1 MTLQVLCIGY
11 GEMGHAM
18 EYLLADHCDFHVWTR
33 RPVEGHDPV
42 VLETAVAAADI
53 VLYCIPVTPLE
64 DVAARVYPHLR
75 EHSLSLSVAKG
86 LDEKG
91 RPAFGALQA
100 VYADARDFGV
110 LYGPMISEEIIN
122 GRPSYAQL
130 ATSRGT
136 VPAQPCELF
145 DGTGLV
151 VAPIDDINGI
161 SWASVLKNVYAILF
175 GAADELGLGDNL
187 RGALCVACLDEM
199 ESLVLQAGGKTS
211 SVRGLAGLGDLVAT
225 ATSEDS
231 HHHAIGRRLAR
242 GDTGD
247 IRGEGVHTLSM
258 LERHS
263 LLDVSDTPLLRLVRD
278 LLTDAGDVEERLC
291 RQVEI
296 ITKSRLVR

>member
-1 MTLQVLCIGY
+1 
-11 GEMGHAM
+11 M
-18 EYLLADHCDFHVWTR
+18 EYLLADRCNFKVWSR
-33 RPVEGHDPV
+33 GPVEGHEPL
-42 VLETAVAAADI
+42 VLEAAVAAADI

-64 DVAARVYPHLR
+64 DMAARVYPQLR
-75 EHSLSLSVAKG
+75 EDSLSLTIAKG

-91 RPAFGALQA
+91 RPAIGALQA

-110 LYGPMISEEIIN
+110 LYGPMISEEIID
-122 GRPSYAQL
+122 GRPAYAQL
-130 ATSRGT
+130 ATNRGT
-136 VPAQPCELF
+136 VPAQVGELF

-151 VAPIDDINGI
+151 IAPIDDINGI

-175 GAADELGLGDNL
+175 GAADQLGLGDNL
-187 RGALCVACLDEM
+187 RGALSVACLDEM

-211 SVRGLAGLGDLVAT
+211 SVRGLAGLGDLVTT

-242 GDTGD
+242 GETGD

-258 LERHS
+258 LARYS
-263 LLDVSDTPLLRLVRD
+263 LLDVSDSPLLRLVRD
-278 LLTDAGDVEERLC
+278 LLTDAGDVEARLC
-291 RQVEI
+291 RQLEI